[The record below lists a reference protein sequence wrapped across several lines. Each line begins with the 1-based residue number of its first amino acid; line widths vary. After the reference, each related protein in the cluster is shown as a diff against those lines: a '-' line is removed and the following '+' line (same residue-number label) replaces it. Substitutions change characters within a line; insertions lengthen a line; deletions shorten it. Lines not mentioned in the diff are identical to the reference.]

1 MPRPLNPSERC
12 GSSARAEWALERRE
26 HEWLVSF
33 FRSRSP
39 RVEDVQTPILP
50 KALSA
55 FSGRPLSRRPR
66 ALVLDVYG
74 TLLASAAGELG
85 PPLEASDRRLG
96 DLQKVLGEYGIPCC
110 AVDFEAALKLE
121 VLKSHERSRRAGISY
136 PEIDA
141 AEIFS
146 RVSGKSLP
154 EARRLGAARESVL
167 YPASPMPGAREL
179 LKAAR
184 QAGLALGIVSNAQYY
199 TPPILE
205 ASFGSSLRELGFED
219 DLCVWSWR
227 LGRAKPDVGLFRAL
241 SDALAA
247 RGIPPAE
254 AVYVGN
260 DLLNDILPAQ
270 VEGYRTALFA
280 GDSRSLR
287 LRSAEEGLEGVLP
300 DTVLSSFHGAP
311 TVLRLGSRGVFGS

>member
-1 MPRPLNPSERC
+1 MPRPVTSAAGCR
-12 GSSARAEWALERRE
+12 SSARAEWALERRE

-39 RVEDVQTPILP
+39 RAGGVQAPVLP
-50 KALSA
+50 KIFSAL
-55 FSGRPLSRRPR
+55 SGRPLSRRPQ

-85 PPLEASDRRLG
+85 PPLDASDHRLG
-96 DLQKVLGEYGIPCC
+96 DLQKVLDEYGIPCR
-110 AVDFEAALKLE
+110 AVDFEAALKRE
-121 VLKSHERSRRAGISY
+121 VVESHERSRHAGIPY

-179 LKAAR
+179 LKAAL

-260 DLLNDILPAQ
+260 DLLNDIRPAQ

-287 LRSAEEGLEGVLP
+287 LRSAQEGLEGVLP
-300 DTVLSSFHGAP
+300 DTVLPSFHGASA
-311 TVLRLGSRGVFGS
+311 VLRLGSREVRGS